1 MTVSVSDVQDISA
14 YPSHPFTFMADK
26 EKKKTV
32 MQDIT
37 PPAAPVAADY
47 SQTQT
52 NVATPETVV
61 TTASTSEEP
70 VVVKTDNTEEFLP
83 ESLLQSV
90 TEKVEAIA
98 AFKDEQYEKL
108 RRGALLPGGVI
119 AKMREQNE
127 EFKAFLAETL
137 VKLIREA
144 QSK

>member
-1 MTVSVSDVQDISA
+1 
-14 YPSHPFTFMADK
+14 MADK

-52 NVATPETVV
+52 TVTPPETVV
-61 TTASTSEEP
+61 TTASTSDEP
-70 VVVKTDNTEEFLP
+70 TEEFLP
-83 ESLLQSV
+83 EPLLASV

-127 EFKAFLAETL
+127 EFKSFLAETL
-137 VKLIREA
+137 VTLIREA